1 MAFTLQTL
9 REQAAAGED
18 STRQFKSRID
28 NADSLAAEMA
38 AFANANGGVIF
49 IGVQDD
55 GTLSGI
61 TSRELHDANQLIG
74 NAAQPACP
82 QPACGA
88 DAEHS
93 SRKWKCGY
101 RPDRSCRNG
110 PSPTLTGKAS
120 SG

>member
-74 NAAQPACP
+74 NAAPASMS
-82 QPACGA
+82 AA
-88 DAEHS
+88 
-93 SRKWKCGY
+93 RLW
-101 RPDRSCRNG
+101 CRRRTFFLKMEMWL
-110 PSPTLTGKAS
+110 SP
-120 SG
+120 

>member
-61 TSRELHDANQLIG
+61 TSRVDRQRR
-74 NAAQPACP
+74 QPACP

-93 SRKWKCGY
+93 S
-101 RPDRSCRNG
+101 
-110 PSPTLTGKAS
+110 
-120 SG
+120 

>member
-38 AFANANGGVIF
+38 AFAKANGGVIF

-74 NAAQPACP
+74 NAAASMS
-82 QPACGA
+82 AA
-88 DAEHS
+88 
-93 SRKWKCGY
+93 RLW
-101 RPDRSCRNG
+101 CRRRTFFLKMEMWL
-110 PSPTLTGKAS
+110 SP
-120 SG
+120 

>member
-74 NAAQPACP
+74 NPASMSAA
-82 QPACGA
+82 
-88 DAEHS
+88 
-93 SRKWKCGY
+93 RLW
-101 RPDRSCRNG
+101 CRRRTFFLKMEMWL
-110 PSPTLTGKAS
+110 SP
-120 SG
+120 